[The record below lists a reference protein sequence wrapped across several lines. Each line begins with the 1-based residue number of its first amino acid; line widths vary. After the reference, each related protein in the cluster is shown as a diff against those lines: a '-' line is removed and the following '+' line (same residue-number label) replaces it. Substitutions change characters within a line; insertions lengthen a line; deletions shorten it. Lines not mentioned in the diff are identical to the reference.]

1 MRPIRFAT
9 QSGGA
14 EILALMGREA
24 DIVAIVPAGI
34 SGSGQLAKESVT
46 LATLKKQAALVR
58 EAAGARADEIE
69 FSMFLDCKL
78 TDDREK
84 TIAEMAEQSKADP
97 DLIRGS
103 AYRGIGRLDEITAH
117 VRRLRDEVGMT
128 YFCLRGPD
136 VEQLGPVVKELSG
149 A

>member
-1 MRPIRFAT
+1 
-9 QSGGA
+9 
-14 EILALMGREA
+14 MGREA

-103 AYRGIGRLDEITAH
+103 AYRGIGRLHEITAH
-117 VRRLRDEVGMT
+117 LRRLRDEVEVT
-128 YFCLRGPD
+128 YFCLRGPG
-136 VEQLGPVVKELSG
+136 VEQLSPVVKERTG
-149 A
+149 